1 MATYY
6 TIPTKPMRKPLLAL
20 TPLAPLTIHTPWRHG
35 ATFFVLLF
43 AASTVQKRKKRQ
55 RDEVNHLL
63 PHDDPIVNEKGPFV
77 KYGIMMSTM
86 MAMAD
91 DDGVVEALSGVA
103 ALVRFHH
110 GRANLI
116 LNFVSPISIP
126 KGHCGIALFNEQT
139 GSCSKGFLWWWR
151 WFFYSSFWGWIFW
164 RLRAGPLYWLST
176 V

>member
-1 MATYY
+1 MV
-6 TIPTKPMRKPLLAL
+6 PR
-20 TPLAPLTIHTPWRHG
+20 
-35 ATFFVLLF
+35 FFVLLF

-139 GSCSKGFLWWWR
+139 GSCSKGFLSWWR
-151 WFFYSSFWGWIFW
+151 WFFLFFILRVKLLAASSWAALLALY
-164 RLRAGPLYWLST
+164 RLNDPCAVLVYKTGDRAL
-176 V
+176 